1 RDWSSDVCSSD
12 LTIPC
17 TVALRTVR
25 RLGPCRR
32 RVRGLWVA
40 GPWRPGVQHIGA
52 LVVVLSC
59 CSQPHGDNFFGLD
72 LRPCGLNESHGGVV
86 ALGAGPD
93 RVVGPGGPGVLGR
106 VDAGEDNPLG
116 EDFAVVAVV
125 GCDVVADGVLEA
137 GNAGSR

>member
-1 RDWSSDVCSSD
+1 LIHRLVMP
-12 LTIPC
+12 TP
-17 TVALRTVR
+17 ALPPSPPLFPYTTRFR
-25 RLGPCRR
+25 S
-32 RVRGLWVA
+32 
-40 GPWRPGVQHIGA
+40 
-52 LVVVLSC
+52 VVLSC

-137 GNAGSR
+137 VNGGSH